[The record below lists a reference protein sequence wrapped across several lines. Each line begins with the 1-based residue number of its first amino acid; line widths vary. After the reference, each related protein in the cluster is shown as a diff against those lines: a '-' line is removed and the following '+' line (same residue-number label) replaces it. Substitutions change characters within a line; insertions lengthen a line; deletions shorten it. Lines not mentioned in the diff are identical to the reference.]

1 MPSLTALMMF
11 VEEANWSANL
21 VAFRTDETDSS
32 TTLEVIKAVCNA
44 NNFGNKFPNMEQIK
58 IVYLR

>member
-1 MPSLTALMMF
+1 MF